1 MEGFEMPRA
10 KKKDQMEAVE
20 KAVLNLQIAI
30 MQLKDFMDNVPRLIE
45 KHVEN
50 KIKELD
56 GDF

>member
-1 MEGFEMPRA
+1 MPRA